1 EELDTYALRSGT
13 TWREKGEASTRYF
26 FRAIAQRFKKRLV
39 PPLHNPLTNNLTTT
53 AEERL
58 QVASDFYSQLYTP
71 DQSDE
76 HATQQLIDSL
86 PPAAILTD
94 IDKVGLTLRIS
105 DLELENAIDMSP
117 HSKAPGRDGLPFELY
132 RHIISISWIR
142 KLLLAVLNEALLDS
156 TFPRSWQETVMI
168 LLYKKGD
175 ASRLSN
181 WRPL

>member
-1 EELDTYALRSGT
+1 
-13 TWREKGEASTRYF
+13 
-26 FRAIAQRFKKRLV
+26 LV
-39 PPLHNPLTNNLTTT
+39 PPLHNPSTNNLTTT

-132 RHIISISWIR
+132 RHIIS
-142 KLLLAVLNEALLDS
+142 
-156 TFPRSWQETVMI
+156 
-168 LLYKKGD
+168 
-175 ASRLSN
+175 
-181 WRPL
+181 